1 MLSTSLFVSCSPLNK
16 SIEEDLSE
24 VQMQTNIDFSNKYIY
39 LNSDNSLCLKDIYS
53 DDVTVFS
60 KDVLEFK
67 KSNEYLIFTNKD
79 YDGKRLKSLDL
90 KTGNVETLKDY
101 YNEDFLVQNEYLF
114 YLEDNK
120 ICRLNL
126 NSKES
131 EELIALN
138 TNDVVLNLVNDN
150 VLVFSYMER
159 SVPTT
164 YSYDLNKKTSK
175 KVATS
180 SSNIVSL
187 DGVLY
192 GLDYNLN
199 IFKVNSDNTLDTI
212 SNYPVLKFTID
223 KDYMVYI
230 DVNGSLITLDS
241 KGNKRVIADSA
252 TDFKRIDNNLYYISA
267 SSKNTLFETQ
277 LTGRHKKAITNDSS
291 PTLNIDLTK

>member
-1 MLSTSLFVSCSPLNK
+1 MLSTSLFVSCYPLNK
-16 SIEEDLSE
+16 SAYEDISE
-24 VQMQTNIDFSNKYIY
+24 TQIQANVDFSNKYIY

-53 DDVTVFS
+53 EDVTILS

-67 KSNEYLIFTNKD
+67 KSNEYLIFINKD

-90 KTGNVETLKDY
+90 RTGNIETLKDY

-120 ICRLNL
+120 ICKLNL

-131 EELIALN
+131 EELVVLT

-159 SVPTT
+159 SIPTT
-164 YSYDLNKKTSK
+164 FSYDLNKKTSK

-180 SSNIVSL
+180 SSNIVYL
-187 DGVLY
+187 DGALY
-192 GLDYNLN
+192 GLDSNLN

>member
-16 SIEEDLSE
+16 SVKEDISE
-24 VQMQTNIDFSNKYIY
+24 TQIQANVDFSNKYIY

-53 DDVTVFS
+53 EDVTILS

-67 KSNEYLIFTNKD
+67 KSNEYLIFINKD

-120 ICRLNL
+120 ICKLNL
-126 NSKES
+126 KSKES
-131 EELIALN
+131 EELVALN

-150 VLVFSYMER
+150 ALVFSYMER
-159 SVPTT
+159 SIPTT
-164 YSYDLNKKTSK
+164 FSYDLTKKTSK
-175 KVATS
+175 KVATN
-180 SSNIVSL
+180 SSNIVYL
-187 DGVLY
+187 DGALY
-192 GLDYNLN
+192 GLDSNLN
-199 IFKVNSDNTLDTI
+199 IFKVNSDNTLDII

-223 KDYMVYI
+223 KDCMVYI
-230 DVNGSLITLDS
+230 DANGSLITLDS
-241 KGNKRVIADSA
+241 KGSKRVIADSA

-267 SSKNTLFETQ
+267 SSKNTIFETQ